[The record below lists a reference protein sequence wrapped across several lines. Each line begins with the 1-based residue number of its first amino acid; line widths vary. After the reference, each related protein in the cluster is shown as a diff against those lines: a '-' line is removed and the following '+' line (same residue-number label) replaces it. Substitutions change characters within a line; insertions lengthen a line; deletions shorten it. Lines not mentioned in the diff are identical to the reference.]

1 MADAT
6 GRRGARP
13 GLRLVT
19 GATASERS
27 DEPLVRAFL
36 AGDDEA
42 FGELVRR
49 HERTVLALL
58 RRYTAGSP
66 AGSDAARDLAQQAF
80 LKAFQAARRS
90 SWLRATG
97 PASLRAWL
105 FRVAVN
111 LGRNHARD
119 ARRWRRAPVEAAEA
133 LPVWAVGTSE
143 LERAE
148 RERAVRTAVLDLP
161 QRQREVL
168 TLRIDAELSFR
179 EIAEVLGIT
188 EGNARVH
195 FHHAARGLRD
205 AVATGEAP

>member
-6 GRRGARP
+6 DRGGTRS
-13 GLRLVT
+13 GIRLVT
-19 GATASERS
+19 AATAGERS
-27 DEPLVRAFL
+27 DDSLVRAFL

-42 FGELVRR
+42 FAELVRR
-49 HERTVLALL
+49 HERTILALL
-58 RRYTAGSP
+58 QRYTEGSP

-80 LKAFQAARRS
+80 LRAFQAARRS
-90 SWLRATG
+90 SWLRAPG
-97 PASLRAWL
+97 PDSFRAWL

-119 ARRWRRAPVEAAEA
+119 ARRWRRAPAEVAEA
-133 LPVWAVGTSE
+133 VPVWAVGTAE

-148 RERAVRTAVLDLP
+148 RERAVRAALLDLP

-179 EIAEVLGIT
+179 EIAGVLGIT

-195 FHHAARGLRD
+195 FHHAARRLRD